1 MTLESPWNFSAIFH
15 FVILSRPY
23 DLLRNSKSKPYT
35 YENMNVDLSR
45 TPMNVSYK
53 SCGDLTYNERL
64 DQMIAE
70 GMVSL
75 KGLKADA
82 TLFDEMIMDVNTDYF
97 EQKGGYDYA
106 CRFYEEA
113 FHFAE
118 KLYGA
123 DNVISAVIPLSVP
136 AVSTKKY
143 SICRRPLRK
152 EKRNRLIVF
161 LNTAKGTS
169 E

>member
-1 MTLESPWNFSAIFH
+1 MKKQNFCVARVETRTRASVGKFERHIERENES
-15 FVILSRPY
+15 
-23 DLLRNSKSKPYT
+23 

-75 KGLKADA
+75 KGLKPDA
-82 TLFDEMIMDVNTDYF
+82 NVFDEMIMDVNTDYF
-97 EQKGGYDYA
+97 ERKGGYDYA

-113 FHFAE
+113 FHIAE
-118 KLYGA
+118 NLNGK
-123 DNVISAVIPLSVP
+123 DNVIPPS
-136 AVSTKKY
+136 ST
-143 SICRRPLRK
+143 LM
-152 EKRNRLIVF
+152 N
-161 LNTAKGTS
+161 
-169 E
+169 